1 MQGSRTTRRRRRRIE
16 AAALVAAAAAVSPAF
31 AAGGPL
37 GIDHRLGED
46 GATGIWSRRNQNVL
60 QGVTPLVVIAG
71 ALWEGDD
78 TRYGHTSWQAVD
90 SLVIGAVTTV
100 GMKLAFGRARPS
112 QTDDPNRWFQGSG
125 HNSFPSGEVMEITT
139 AVTPFILEYGAD
151 HPAVWALELLPAYDA
166 VARVKSR
173 AHWQSDVL
181 ASFAIGTAIGYYTH
195 SRPTALSVGLLPRGL
210 TVGWKKSF

>member
-1 MQGSRTTRRRRRRIE
+1 VLIAATALSPGH
-16 AAALVAAAAAVSPAF
+16 AAA
-31 AAGGPL
+31 GPFD
-37 GIDHRLGED
+37 IDHRLGPDE
-46 GATGIWSRRNQNVL
+46 ATGIWSRNNQKFV
-60 QGVTPLVVIAG
+60 QAVTPLVVIAG

-90 SLVIGAVTTV
+90 SLAIGAVTAA
-100 GMKLAFGRARPS
+100 GMKVIFTRARPS
-112 QTDDPNRWFQGSG
+112 QTGDPGLWFQGHG
-125 HNSFPSGEVMEITT
+125 HYSFPSGEVMEITT

-166 VARVKSR
+166 IARVKSQ
-173 AHWQSDVL
+173 AHWQTDVL

-195 SRPTALSVGLLPRGL
+195 SRSTALSVGLLPHGL